1 MVNGVR
7 VPGAGLGPACFPSF
21 FVFFC
26 FSPTHNLFCYVQTP
40 HICEKKKSYPDS
52 YGCTCANKKRLLTCK
67 LSLGQY
73 QQRKKAHPGL
83 SQESGIWLLPPG
95 TKGKFQRT
103 IILEILSRAG
113 SSKDTSSSQLCLCTG
128 SCLQK
133 QAIVSCLEGELCDHA
148 FLFQVHHRYCHS

>member
-1 MVNGVR
+1 MESGSLVL
-7 VPGAGLGPACFPSF
+7 GLDLRAFHPFLFSSASLQPTISF
-21 FVFFC
+21 AMC
-26 FSPTHNLFCYVQTP
+26 KLHIYVK
-40 HICEKKKSYPDS
+40 KKKSYPDS